1 MSNKNFVNF
10 HILMSHS
17 PSCLN
22 RDDMGMQ
29 KTAIFGGTRRV
40 RISSQ
45 SLKRALRTSAYY
57 EEQFGKPSERTKQ
70 LTLLRDKYRE
80 LLKDKYAAS
89 VVDTV
94 LMALAGVKEIKE
106 LEQKTKKGQGND
118 VDRTKWEGTESGAVA
133 AWSVYEI
140 GKYCE
145 LYTHLQTEHPDD
157 KAFQKAWEKETKKES
172 FKKFNDAFQNSVDIA
187 LSGRMATSGIMTSVD
202 AALAVAHVI
211 TTHTVDG
218 DLDWFTAVDDLTQE
232 AGETGSAHLDTQ
244 EFSAGVFYRYASLNL
259 AQLQENLGDASR
271 EKALEIAAHT
281 LRMLATVIPDAKR
294 NSTAADNP
302 ADFVCVA
309 LSDQPISLANAFE
322 ESVKSKSGFLKPSI
336 EQFINYKERVYRG
349 YELQDR
355 FAFFSLHDTGKLEGH
370 PCPSLSKLESWLKQD
385 GGV

>member
-1 MSNKNFVNF
+1 MPNKNFVNF

-45 SLKRALRTSAYY
+45 SLKRAIRTSAYY
-57 EEQFGKPSERTKQ
+57 EAQFGKPSERTKQ

-80 LLKDKYAAS
+80 LLKDKFPEAII
-89 VVDTV
+89 DTV
-94 LMALAGVKEIKE
+94 LMAVAGVKEINE
-106 LEQKTKKGQGND
+106 LEEKVKKGQGND
-118 VDRTKWEGTESGAVA
+118 VDRVKLEGTESGAVA

-140 GKYCE
+140 EKYCE
-145 LYTHLQTEHPDD
+145 LYTQFQAEYPDE
-157 KAFQKAWEKETKKES
+157 KLFQKNWEKETKKDS
-172 FKKFNDAFQNSVDIA
+172 FKKFNAAFQNSVDIA

-202 AALAVAHVI
+202 AALAVAHII

-244 EFSAGVFYRYASLNL
+244 EFSSGVFYRYASLNL
-259 AQLQENLGDASR
+259 TQLQENMGNVSR

-281 LRMLATVIPDAKR
+281 LHLLATVIPDAKR

-302 ADFVCVA
+302 ADFVFVA

-322 ESVKSKSGFLKPSI
+322 EPVKGKNGFLQPSI
-336 EQFINYKERVYRG
+336 KQFVNYKEKVYQG
-349 YELQDR
+349 YELQDKV
-355 FAFFSLHDTGKLEGH
+355 AFFSLHETSDLEGQN
-370 PCPSLSKLESWLKQD
+370 CPSLSKLKNWLKQD
-385 GGV
+385 GEV

>member
-57 EEQFGKPSERTKQ
+57 ENQFGKPSERTKQ

-106 LEQKTKKGQGND
+106 LEEKTKKGQGND

-140 GKYCE
+140 GKYCD
-145 LYTHLQTEHPDD
+145 LHTHLQAEHPDD
-157 KAFQKAWEKETKKES
+157 KAFQKAWEKETKKDS

-259 AQLQENLGDASR
+259 TQLQENLGDASR

-281 LRMLATVIPDAKR
+281 LHMLATVIPDAKR

-322 ESVKSKSGFLKPSI
+322 EPVKSKSGFLKPSI
-336 EQFINYKERVYRG
+336 EQFIKYKERVYRG

-355 FAFFSLHDTGKLEGH
+355 VAFFSLHDTVKLEGQ
-370 PCPSLSKLESWLKQD
+370 PCLSLSKLESWLKQD